1 MPKATWRGVV
11 IAEAPADQCVT
22 VEGNCYFPEDRVQ
35 RNLLSPSQTH
45 TTCPWKGIASYYD
58 VRVGSEVNP
67 DAAWYYPDPSE
78 AAKQI
83 RGRIAFWKGV
93 KVEP

>member
-1 MPKATWRGVV
+1 MPKAIWQGTV
-11 IAEAPADQCVT
+11 IAEAPADRCVT
-22 VEGNCYFPEDRVQ
+22 VEGNCYFPEDAVQ
-35 RNLLSPSQTH
+35 RALLAPSQTH

-58 VRVGSEVNP
+58 VRVGSEVNR
-67 DAAWYYPDPSE
+67 DAAWYYPEPSE

-83 RGRIAFWKGV
+83 QGRIAFWKGV